1 MSATYRQQAPAKVNL
16 FLHVTGKRD
25 DGYHLLESLV
35 CFTASGDVLSGEM
48 RNDDKITLSI
58 TGSDGIGSF
67 V

>member
-35 CFTASGDVLSGEM
+35 CFTARRPANRL
-48 RNDDKITLSI
+48 LSI
-58 TGSDGIGSF
+58 MPNARR
-67 V
+67 